1 MPAIRKTITLIEQ
14 QLVWIKAQVQAGH
27 YANDSA
33 CIRDLIRRDRAA
45 SVQVEVMRAALVE
58 GENSGTPQVFDAQAF
73 KTRMLTG
80 ASNCLKARTDPV
92 E

>member
-58 GENSGTPQVFDAQAF
+58 G
-73 KTRMLTG
+73 
-80 ASNCLKARTDPV
+80 RTHRLEPAAHGLGDS
-92 E
+92 